1 MYARG
6 LRSSSRLRENFST
19 FGRHW
24 PLLDCSQVPSA
35 SAKAGRS
42 KKKCSSSVNTGV
54 SPLILDR
61 GLIRSTGSSWLP
73 QLSHWSPRALGY
85 PQMGHVPSM
94 YRSGSVRPVD
104 GEIAPSVV
112 CGKM

>member
-1 MYARG
+1 MIARG
-6 LRSSSRLRENFST
+6 FRSLSRLSENRST

-24 PLLDCSQVPSA
+24 PTLDCSHVPSV
-35 SAKAGRS
+35 SVKAGRS
-42 KKKCSSSVNTGV
+42 KKKCSVSTNSGV
-54 SPLILDR
+54 SPLIRDR

-73 QLSHWSPRALGY
+73 QLSHWSPRAFGY

-104 GEIAPSVV
+104 GEIAPSADLA
-112 CGKM
+112 KM